1 MEKFDQNKY
10 MNDWKKT
17 HMARVNASYNT
28 EFVTEFKE
36 ACTVLGIS
44 QSQVFREAMEA
55 TIEKA
60 KKLNCSQNVATDK

>member
-28 EFVTEFKE
+28 EFVAEFKE
-36 ACTVLGIS
+36 ACRSLGVS
-44 QSQVFREAMEA
+44 QSQVFREAMQKV
-55 TIEKA
+55 IDNS
-60 KKLNCSQNVATDK
+60 KKK